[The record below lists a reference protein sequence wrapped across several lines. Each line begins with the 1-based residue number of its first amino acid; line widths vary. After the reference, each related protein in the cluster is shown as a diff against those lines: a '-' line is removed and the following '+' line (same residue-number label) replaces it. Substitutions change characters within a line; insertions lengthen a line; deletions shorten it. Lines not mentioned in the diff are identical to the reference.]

1 MLGES
6 KIGYTHSK
14 SQTEEQRYGGDPKP
28 HSNVGKNAP
37 KARYEGMGF
46 NHPGSKRINASTKS
60 SDSESSE
67 EKKVVQNQ
75 KQIIITDEKII
86 KVRDGNESFISN
98 ESDPN
103 HISLILKDEYF
114 DKVEEDQS
122 VEASD
127 LIKNNVTASE
137 SALTRFCRKFITF
150 ESHQSGK
157 KVAFYTIPQ
166 VMVWINALL
175 VKVFVVIIPFVTGTA
190 ITLALSA
197 SIVTGIAAGGIAL
210 GVFILVLSAK
220 NDEGKRLIK
229 LPFFNKQIP
238 ARRTAVIVAALAFL
252 GTAVTIGVTLGLMAG
267 LTAGGAL
274 LGGMVLLIFLKKTIF
289 APAELKEKFLHIN
302 KLPLDDKDPE
312 KLAKYKSAL
321 RWARIPLLVHSL
333 LFNVKSLRGQF
344 ISKTQCSNDPQ
355 TFTTT
360 GVVVIPD
367 EIAERIVGK
376 TEKGSF
382 KAWFSRHCPLFST
395 LATMRFINFAM
406 TLLVLS
412 SLVCTILVIAGVG
425 IGPLSALAIPMA
437 LEAMG
442 GSAAGISAFLLA
454 NHWASIVFFSLIL
467 ACYLPTFYR
476 TIRDNEFDREL
487 SDLKSIKKADSPLN
501 QEWLNNNRGA
511 KVRIQILTRKKIL
524 ATIYFELT
532 KKRIYEKSLENLSAS
547 ELKSMIDFEYLNQIK
562 SNKQQTASMDK
573 SKLTKQLIALKAK
586 ALKDTFH
593 SFQYLKQEGLAR
605 LRYETEYNRKIAIIN
620 AKLQTLNQEAT
631 PKDLISTFQDIPEVK
646 EIMQGYR
653 DFGVKRIFEDQKL
666 SFSEKIRMLKEIIK
680 TDADYIIN
688 EKTEERVNLMKG
700 SFMGE
705 STLKKKENKA
715 QDEFEALTKEIK
727 ELPEYNL
734 GIFTE
739 SLQDLSKEELRETL
753 NDEIENQPHANESD
767 VIARLSLHRATA
779 WYLSENGGWNNRR
792 NNAAD
797 IKENTLQK
805 IVNTLVSECNQL
817 NDGTLNYKKQ
827 AIKARHE
834 EIERQDQRE
843 QKRKDEADKSKLMA
857 NRSSSKASQITKKS
871 RV

>member
-6 KIGYTHSK
+6 KFGYKPPK
-14 SQTEEQRYGGDPKP
+14 SQTEKQRYGGDPKP
-28 HSNVGKNAP
+28 SSNGGGGETQKT
-37 KARYEGMGF
+37 RYEDMF
-46 NHPGSKRINASTKS
+46 KRTDSKINDKQVSQPTA
-60 SDSESSE
+60 SSE
-67 EKKVVQNQ
+67 HLERKEIN
-75 KQIIITDEKII
+75 IDRDIPIEKIAE
-86 KVRDGNESFISN
+86 RDGSFISDQ
-98 ESDPN
+98 SDPN
-103 HISLILKDEYF
+103 RISLILKDEYF
-114 DKVEEDQS
+114 EKAQGDQPVS
-122 VEASD
+122 ASD
-127 LIKNNVTASE
+127 LVKGNVKTTE

-157 KVAFYTIPQ
+157 KVAFYTVPQ
-166 VMVWINALL
+166 VMVWVNALL

-197 SIVTGIAAGGIAL
+197 SIVTGIAAGGVAL
-210 GVFILVLSAK
+210 GILMLVLAAK
-220 NDEGKRLIK
+220 NDEGKRLIT
-229 LPFFNKQIP
+229 LPLINKTIP

-252 GTAVTIGVTLGLMAG
+252 GTAVTIGLTIGAMAG

-274 LGGMVLLIFLKKTIF
+274 LGGVVLLIFLKKTIF

-302 KLPLDDKDPE
+302 KLPLDDKE

-333 LFNVKSLRGQF
+333 LFNVKALRGQF
-344 ISKTQCSNDPQ
+344 IGKSQCRNDPQ

-367 EIAERIVGK
+367 GIAARIVGNPK
-376 TEKGSF
+376 KGSF

-406 TLLVLS
+406 TTLVLS

-425 IGPLSALAIPMA
+425 IGPFSALAIPMA

-454 NHWASIVFFSLIL
+454 NHWASIVFFSMIL
-467 ACYLPTFYR
+467 ACYLPTLYR
-476 TIRDNEFDREL
+476 TIRDNKFDREL
-487 SDLKSIKKADSPLN
+487 TALRSIKDANSLLN

-511 KVRIQILTRKKIL
+511 KVRSQILTRKKVL

-532 KKRIYEKSLENLSAS
+532 KKRIDEKSLDDLSVS
-547 ELKSMIDFEYLNQIK
+547 ELKSMIDFEYSNQIEI
-562 SNKQQTASMDK
+562 NKNQTANMDTNELK
-573 SKLTKQLIALKAK
+573 KKLIELRAK

-593 SFQYLKQEGLAR
+593 SFQYLKQDGLAR

-631 PKDLISTFQDIPEVK
+631 PKDLISTFKDIPEVK

-739 SLQDLSKEELRETL
+739 SLQNLSKEKLRETL
-753 NDEIENQPHANESD
+753 NDELENQPHANESD

-805 IVNTLVSECNQL
+805 IVNALVSECNQL
-817 NDGTLNYKKQ
+817 NDGTLDYKKQ
-827 AIKARHE
+827 ALKAENEAAEQMH
-834 EIERQDQRE
+834 IRE
-843 QKRKDEADKSKLMA
+843 QKRKNEADKSKLMA
-857 NRSSSKASQITKKS
+857 NKNSSKSSQITKASKITNKS